1 MTNDIW
7 DLLDDLPGERTWVL
21 PALLRVQRQF
31 GFVSA
36 EAIKAIAQHLRLTP
50 NDVDGI
56 ASGYPELRRVPPVHS
71 VVRVCAGLSCALAG
85 ADELRISLERGASS
99 AFEVRGVS
107 CLFACAV
114 APVVEINSRSL
125 GRATLASVL
134 ESLPSERDAS
144 AL

>member
-1 MTNDIW
+1 
-7 DLLDDLPGERTWVL
+7 VL

-36 EAIKAIAQHLRLTP
+36 EAIQAIAKRLRLTSS
-50 NDVDGI
+50 DVDGI
-56 ASGYPELRRVPPVHS
+56 ASGYSELRRVPPADT
-71 VVRVCAGLSCALAG
+71 VVRVCDGLSCSLAG
-85 ADELRISLERGASS
+85 ADELRSELERGASS
-99 AFEVRGVS
+99 LLEVRSVS

-125 GRATLASVL
+125 GRATLTSVL
-134 ESLPSERDAS
+134 ESLHSERDAS